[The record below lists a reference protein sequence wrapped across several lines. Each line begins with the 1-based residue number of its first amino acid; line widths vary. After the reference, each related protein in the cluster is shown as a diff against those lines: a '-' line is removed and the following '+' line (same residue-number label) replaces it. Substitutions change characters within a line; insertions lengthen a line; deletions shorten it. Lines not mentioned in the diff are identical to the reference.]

1 MGIIRLR
8 PISHGG
14 RNISPVIPGGDQR
27 RFTIATI
34 LLLLLL
40 AKSGCHDPGTPDFIE
55 NYVKKE
61 DCMKFFI
68 VLAFA
73 FFSSIFFQKKLIEE
87 YRPSIEDFKSQVEV
101 QGELNFQSKKMDM
114 CL

>member
-1 MGIIRLR
+1 VSIIRLR

-14 RNISPVIPGGDQR
+14 RNISLVIPGGDQR

-40 AKSGCHDPGTPDFIE
+40 AKSRRYDLGTPDFIK

-73 FFSSIFFQKKLIEE
+73 FFTSIFFQKKLIEE
-87 YRPSIEDFKSQVEV
+87 Y
-101 QGELNFQSKKMDM
+101 
-114 CL
+114 